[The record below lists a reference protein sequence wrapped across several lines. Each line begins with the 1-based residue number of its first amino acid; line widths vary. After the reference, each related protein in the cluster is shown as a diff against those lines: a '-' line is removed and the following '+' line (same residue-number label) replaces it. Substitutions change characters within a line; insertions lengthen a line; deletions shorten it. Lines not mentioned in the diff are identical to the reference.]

1 MLNFVFEK
9 FIEMNIC
16 KHYRFGFDIWA
27 LVLFL
32 AVMIPS
38 VIWAFV
44 PASNDILRTES
55 ATPAVDTIA
64 SVLQFMAIAFLCV
77 VINKGAGKVRLSPLV
92 ILSALCVLIYY
103 AGWVLYYCCISAPW
117 VILLLTIPPCLAL
130 ILYAVDRKN
139 LPASIL
145 AIGFAIC
152 HLVFAIVNF
161 IR

>member
-1 MLNFVFEK
+1 M
-9 FIEMNIC
+9 ITC
-16 KHYRFGFDIWA
+16 KQYRLGFDIWA

-32 AVMIPS
+32 AVMIPT

-77 VINKGAGKVRLSPLV
+77 VINKDAGKAWLSPLV
-92 ILSALCVLIYY
+92 ILSVLCVLIYY
-103 AGWVLYYCCISAPW
+103 AGWVLYYCGISDAW
-117 VILLLTIPPCLAL
+117 VILLMTVPPCLAL

-139 LPASIL
+139 LPAIIL
-145 AIGFAIC
+145 ASGFSIC
-152 HLVFAIVNF
+152 HLFFAIVNF